1 MYRFGFSV
9 ASGYSDE
16 KSYMLSL
23 VPQDEDSRIISLGI
37 ERKFDLKGDNFDDI
51 IDYPE
56 KLKASVKQMIEYN
69 NESDVFDY
77 WKSMEEFREVMTAS
91 DKVEATFDGQ
101 RIFFY
106 DLTHDYS
113 IKDQYESDNT
123 IRNYSVKYICTGVY
137 DEKGN
142 AHIIDIDY
150 IGT

>member
-56 KLKASVKQMIEYN
+56 KLKASPE
-69 NESDVFDY
+69 
-77 WKSMEEFREVMTAS
+77 
-91 DKVEATFDGQ
+91 
-101 RIFFY
+101 
-106 DLTHDYS
+106 
-113 IKDQYESDNT
+113 
-123 IRNYSVKYICTGVY
+123 SVKL
-137 DEKGN
+137 
-142 AHIIDIDY
+142 IIDCSEKPRDNALFYAFQVFKLFTHKVQLLLPIPPSPFPKGRGRLQ
-150 IGT
+150 GTAAGVLRTPAAWLK